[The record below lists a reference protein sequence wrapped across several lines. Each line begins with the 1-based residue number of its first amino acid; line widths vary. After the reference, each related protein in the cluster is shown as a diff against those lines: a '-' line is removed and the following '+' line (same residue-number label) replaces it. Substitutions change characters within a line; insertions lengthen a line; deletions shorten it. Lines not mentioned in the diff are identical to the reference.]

1 MEHIALLPYCPIP
14 LFLMPFSPKGQ
25 CPPGLVSRG
34 LLTNGSLGA
43 MAHEVKRAGRA
54 QHGGEVGDRAIGL
67 QRFIVKRGYEAGRR
81 QVLAGRDLVQQA
93 PEGGLQLNAGGM
105 AAYAHGAIDLPVA
118 FRVLLGEN
126 LAHGLLRSL
135 RARTWLW

>member
-1 MEHIALLPYCPIP
+1 LSGCLLAD
-14 LFLMPFSPKGQ
+14 
-25 CPPGLVSRG
+25 
-34 LLTNGSLGA
+34 GSLGTMTHA
-43 MAHEVKRAGRA
+43 IERAGGA
-54 QHGGEVGDRAIGL
+54 QHGGKIRDRAIGL
-67 QRFIVKRGYEAGRR
+67 QRFVVKRRYEAGRG
-81 QVLAGRDLVQQA
+81 QVLAGRDLIQQA

-126 LAHGLLRSL
+126 LAHGFLPSL

>member
-1 MEHIALLPYCPIP
+1 
-14 LFLMPFSPKGQ
+14 
-25 CPPGLVSRG
+25 
-34 LLTNGSLGA
+34 
-43 MAHEVKRAGRA
+43 MAHEIERAGRA

-67 QRFIVKRGYEAGRR
+67 QRFIIERRDEARRG

-126 LAHGLLRSL
+126 LAHGFLHSL
-135 RARTWLW
+135 RARNWLW